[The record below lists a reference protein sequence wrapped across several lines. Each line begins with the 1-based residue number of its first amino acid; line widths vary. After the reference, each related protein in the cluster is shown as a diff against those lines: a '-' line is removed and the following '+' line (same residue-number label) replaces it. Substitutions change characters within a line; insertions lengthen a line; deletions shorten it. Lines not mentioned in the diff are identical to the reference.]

1 MPNPSSRGLSCLRF
15 AAELCWAPHFQFL
28 KVQKV
33 VVSCRT
39 QVSESV
45 LSSCKTLAAHRESV
59 AWNLTLFVANI
70 KKNNF
75 FNGHFRNLNWRYLPC
90 KAYVREY
97 PHKIWPHMVQ
107 YLHFR
112 ILKFPLTFEG
122 LLKYQVP
129 LLFRRFHKKTKSLR
143 NPRNTNCP
151 NQSAHSM
158 AEFRDQQLWLI
169 SPAA

>member
-28 KVQKV
+28 HVQKV

-112 ILKFPLTFEG
+112 ILKFPLIINVEKPNISLGYISYMSPCSFHTVITTFLG
-122 LLKYQVP
+122 TL
-129 LLFRRFHKKTKSLR
+129 
-143 NPRNTNCP
+143 N
-151 NQSAHSM
+151 
-158 AEFRDQQLWLI
+158 
-169 SPAA
+169 

>member
-1 MPNPSSRGLSCLRF
+1 M
-15 AAELCWAPHFQFL
+15 
-28 KVQKV
+28 QKV

-112 ILKFPLTFEG
+112 ILKFPLTFED

-143 NPRNTNCP
+143 SPRNTNCP